1 LFINVEE
8 LFKSLKIPCS
18 NVLEGTSL
26 EGSIGNGRESY
37 SISFAKELIKVG
49 NQINVQDKLLME
61 SGSLY
66 MESSFCGYFGIRL
79 DFTTDQ

>member
-49 NQINVQDKLLME
+49 NREINVQDKLLME

-66 MESSFCGYFGIRL
+66 MESSFFADIL
-79 DFTTDQ
+79 V